1 MSGFLGNVP
10 TNVPLSGADITDDSI
25 ESADIKAGTIVN
37 SDINAS
43 AAIATS
49 KVSGAVTSIASHGLA
64 TSATTDTTNAS
75 NIGSGTLASARL
87 DTGTAANKIL
97 QLDGSAKIPAV
108 DGSLLTNLPSDITKA
123 TSDPA
128 VDTNPSGGVGTLYL
142 NKNSGNLWCLTDAT
156 TDKNTWTNL
165 GNGADNI
172 AAGPFGGTGGGT
184 NFGYAMGGYTS
195 TNQGYNDYNYI
206 EKFSL
211 SSNANATDSGDLL
224 PGIGAA
230 AGHGARQ
237 RIHR

>member
-1 MSGFLGNVP
+1 MAGFIGNIP
-10 TNVPLSGADITDDSI
+10 TNVPLSGTDIADDSI

-128 VDTNPSGGVGTLYL
+128 VDTNPSGGVGTL
-142 NKNSGNLWCLTDAT
+142 
-156 TDKNTWTNL
+156 
-165 GNGADNI
+165 I
-172 AAGPFGGTGGGT
+172 
-184 NFGYAMGGYTS
+184 
-195 TNQGYNDYNYI
+195 
-206 EKFSL
+206 
-211 SSNANATDSGDLL
+211 
-224 PGIGAA
+224 
-230 AGHGARQ
+230 
-237 RIHR
+237 